1 MIMCEV
7 CKVKR
12 HAWYNLVWVSLIL
25 WLWPCWLWLRLLC
38 WNCQSILGNLRAG
51 GERGENNCPAATR
64 TQSSP
69 CPQWTMS
76 TSSDQKHPVSLS
88 VPSHRLRFDPSSNIW
103 DHVMDGAHHASFE
116 WPLIFYIS
124 CYQIHTY
131 TFVNKVWHTS
141 VLNKLDQV
149 VATSYSRNHAE
160 VCVVCHSND
169 MMTLTPVF
177 RWLCCSRRTS
187 TSTSWGGK
195 PTRRGSMC
203 RRQYRTWW

>member
-1 MIMCEV
+1 MCEV

-25 WLWPCWLWLRLLC
+25 WPWLWLWLRLLC

-64 TQSSP
+64 SQSSP

-103 DHVMDGAHHASFE
+103 DNKWTEHIMHHFYDILDFKPVIKYLYIFWLLRCGTPQCLTSWTRW
-116 WPLIFYIS
+116 WPPPTHGTTRR
-124 CYQIHTY
+124 C
-131 TFVNKVWHTS
+131 
-141 VLNKLDQV
+141 
-149 VATSYSRNHAE
+149 
-160 VCVVCHSND
+160 VCVCHSDNMMTCSPCVQMTVLQQAHLYVDQLRREANKTRINVSEAIQD
-169 MMTLTPVF
+169 MMV
-177 RWLCCSRRTS
+177 
-187 TSTSWGGK
+187 K
-195 PTRRGSMC
+195 
-203 RRQYRTWW
+203 